1 MGYSLLLEVV
11 LASSLMA
18 SRHQFCQQYVDGFAI
33 LVCMPDLEQELRH
46 AIAYRNEMAVELA
59 TWLLRLANDGGW
71 YDWPITIMTHSFSGQ
86 PDHLLANVEALTA
99 VILNRAGMPWDAMA
113 AQVEC
118 SKQALHRRHARRG
131 EAQFDEAN
139 SRLGRRDRTTVVRD
153 LLDALE
159 ALEAADHAPDGADEI
174 ERGIAVRRSL
184 PWASADMIENL
195 VGLPRP
201 ASILSAGNSLAA
213 ALVKF
218 RKISR
223 WWWYDREDLD
233 SQQERRDG

>member
-1 MGYSLLLEVV
+1 M
-11 LASSLMA
+11 
-18 SRHQFCQQYVDGFAI
+18 
-33 LVCMPDLEQELRH
+33 LVCMPDLEQELRY

-71 YDWPITIMTHSFSGQ
+71 YDWPIGMMIHSFSGD
-86 PDHLLANVEALTA
+86 PDDLLANVEALTA

-131 EAQFDEAN
+131 ELLFHEAN
-139 SRLGRRDRTTVVRD
+139 SRLGRRDRTTDVRELLD
-153 LLDALE
+153 ALDALE
-159 ALEAADHAPDGADEI
+159 AAESLRDNADEI
-174 ERGIAVRRSL
+174 EQEMTARASV
-184 PWASADMIENL
+184 PWASADMIGNL
-195 VGLPRP
+195 VKLP
-201 ASILSAGNSLAA
+201 ASESVLTAGNSLAA

-233 SQQERRDG
+233 S